1 MPQKQFDEKL
11 DELTRR
17 LLDMSHR
24 VEELVDMGVALAVR
38 EDGADPEDVWEG
50 DREIDEAEVAI
61 EETCVELLA
70 LHQPMATDLRQLVT
84 ILKINN
90 DLERIGDHAVN
101 IANAV
106 DRLRRAGEFPPIPPE
121 LEEMSRTSRGMLRDA
136 LDAFV
141 HRSDEEAEEVMERD
155 DRVDS
160 LHESVFRVMLTHML
174 DRNVSA
180 CLQVIL
186 ISQNLERIADLATN
200 ISEDVVYLVRG
211 TIRRHG
217 GLEEP
222 GGDEPADAEAEPAG

>member
-1 MPQKQFDEKL
+1 MTQKPFDEKL
-11 DELTRR
+11 DALTRR

-24 VEELVDMGVALAVR
+24 VEELVDGAVDLAVR
-38 EDGADPEDVWEG
+38 RDGADPEQIWAG
-50 DREIDEAEVAI
+50 DEEIDRAEVAI

-106 DRLRRAGEFPPIPPE
+106 DRIRKAGELPPVPPQ
-121 LEEMSRTSRGMLRDA
+121 LEEMSRLSRGMLRDA

-141 HRSDEEAEEVMERD
+141 HRDDEEAVKVMRRD
-155 DRVDS
+155 DRVDD

-174 DRNVSA
+174 DQNVSA
-180 CLQVIL
+180 CLQMIL
-186 ISQNLERIADLATN
+186 VSQNLERIADLATN
-200 ISEDVVYLVRG
+200 IGEDVVYLVRG
-211 TIRRHG
+211 TISRHG
-217 GLEEP
+217 GIA
-222 GGDEPADAEAEPAG
+222 GQQGDAT

>member
-11 DELTRR
+11 DELTQR
-17 LLDMSHR
+17 LLTMSHR
-24 VEELVDMGVALAVR
+24 VEELVDAAVALAVR
-38 EDGADPEDVWEG
+38 QDGDDPASVREG
-50 DREIDEAEVAI
+50 DEEIDEAEVAI
-61 EETCVELLA
+61 EENCIELLA
-70 LHQPMATDLRQLVT
+70 LHQPMATDLRHIVT

-101 IANAV
+101 VADAV
-106 DRLRRAGEFPPIPPE
+106 DRVRKIGEFPPIPPE
-121 LEEMSRTSRGMLRDA
+121 LEEMSRLSREMLRDA

-141 HRSDEEAEEVMERD
+141 RRADDEARDVMARD

-160 LHESVFRVMLTHML
+160 LHESIFRIMLTHML

-200 ISEDVVYLVRG
+200 IGEDVVYMVRG
-211 TIRRHG
+211 TISRHG
-217 GLEEP
+217 AV
-222 GGDEPADAEAEPAG
+222 GDESREEAVEAGEG

>member
-1 MPQKQFDEKL
+1 MTQKQFDEKL
-11 DELTRR
+11 DDLTRR
-17 LLDMSHR
+17 LLNMSHK
-24 VEELVDMGVALAVR
+24 VEELVDGAVALAVR
-38 EDGADPEDVWEG
+38 RDGTDPERVWEG
-50 DREIDEAEVAI
+50 DEEIDRAEVAI

-106 DRLRRAGEFPPIPPE
+106 DRLRKAGEYPPIPPQ
-121 LEEMSRTSRGMLRDA
+121 LEEMSRLSRGMLRDA

-141 HRSDEEAEEVMERD
+141 HRNDEEAMEVLRRD
-155 DRVDS
+155 DRVDD

-174 DRNVSA
+174 DQNISA

-186 ISQNLERIADLATN
+186 VSQNLERIADLATN
-200 ISEDVVYLVRG
+200 IGEDVVYLVRG
-211 TIRRHG
+211 TISRHG
-217 GLEEP
+217 GAREE
-222 GGDEPADAEAEPAG
+222 EENA

>member
-11 DELTRR
+11 DELSQR
-17 LLDMSHR
+17 LLTMSHR
-24 VEELVDMGVALAVR
+24 VEELVDTAVALAVR
-38 EDGADPEDVWEG
+38 EDGEDPEDVREG
-50 DREIDEAEVAI
+50 DQEIDRAEVAI
-61 EETCVELLA
+61 EETCIELLA

-101 IANAV
+101 IANSV
-106 DRLRRAGEFPPIPPE
+106 ERLRRVGEFPPIPPE
-121 LEEMSRTSRGMLRDA
+121 LEEMSRLSREMLRDA

-141 HRSDEEAEEVMERD
+141 HRDDEEARDVLVRD

-160 LHESVFRVMLTHML
+160 LHESVFRIMLTHML

-200 ISEDVVYLVRG
+200 IGEDVVYLVRG
-211 TIRRHG
+211 TISRHG
-217 GLEEP
+217 GPEALEGE
-222 GGDEPADAEAEPAG
+222 EELEAREG

>member
-1 MPQKQFDEKL
+1 MPQKHFDERL
-11 DELTRR
+11 DELKQD

-24 VEELVDMGVALAVR
+24 VERQMEAAVLLATGSR
-38 EDGADPEDVWEG
+38 EEDPEEIIRRDEA
-50 DREIDEAEVAI
+50 IDEAEVAI
-61 EETCVELLA
+61 EEKGIELLA
-70 LHQPMATDLRQLVT
+70 LHQPMAGDLRMIVT

-141 HRSDEEAEEVMERD
+141 HRSAEEAEEVMQRD
-155 DRVDS
+155 DRVDD

-200 ISEDVVYLVRG
+200 IGEDVVYLVRG
-211 TIRRHG
+211 TIQRHG
-217 GLEEP
+217 GRDEA
-222 GGDEPADAEAEPAG
+222 GGAGAAEGEGTGAD

>member
-1 MPQKQFDEKL
+1 MTQKQFDEKL
-11 DELTRR
+11 DDLTRR

-24 VEELVDMGVALAVR
+24 VEELVDGAVALAVR
-38 EDGADPEDVWEG
+38 RDGADPEEVWKG
-50 DREIDEAEVAI
+50 DEEIDRAEVAI

-106 DRLRRAGEFPPIPPE
+106 DRLRKAGEFPPIPPQ
-121 LEEMSRTSRGMLRDA
+121 LEEMSRISRGMLRDA

-141 HRSDEEAEEVMERD
+141 HRNDEEAMAVLRRD

-174 DRNVSA
+174 DQNVSA

-186 ISQNLERIADLATN
+186 VSQNLERIADLATN
-200 ISEDVVYLVRG
+200 IGEDVVYLVRG

-217 GLEEP
+217 GVAGEE
-222 GGDEPADAEAEPAG
+222 EETA